1 MLINHIEQIQNN
13 DSSRLSESV
22 TSWYTCALEA
32 VKECKKIERQG
43 VPGKRI
49 EPNPL

>member
-32 VKECKKIERQG
+32 VKECKKIEKMTGCSWEKNRT
-43 VPGKRI
+43 
-49 EPNPL
+49 